1 MQMSIQDDYK
11 CFENIQVYVVRFG
24 RLLTSLL
31 TAPNVPAKTNVTMP
45 CLYGQ
50 AHVSCNDASR
60 ELVGHRS
67 NSVGVGVVQRR

>member
-31 TAPNVPAKTNVTMP
+31 TAPNIPAKCNVTLP

-50 AHVSCNDASR
+50 AHVSCDDATW
-60 ELVGHRS
+60 EHVGHYV
-67 NSVGVGVVQRR
+67 NIVGVSLVQRR